1 MEYFPAERIMAV
13 LIRRDYGGMGSCK
26 KLKIVSK
33 CKTLLREIKQQT
45 IVIKAM
51 AIGKELSIQTDAFN

>member
-1 MEYFPAERIMAV
+1 MAV

-33 CKTLLREIKQQT
+33 CKTLLRDLKQQT